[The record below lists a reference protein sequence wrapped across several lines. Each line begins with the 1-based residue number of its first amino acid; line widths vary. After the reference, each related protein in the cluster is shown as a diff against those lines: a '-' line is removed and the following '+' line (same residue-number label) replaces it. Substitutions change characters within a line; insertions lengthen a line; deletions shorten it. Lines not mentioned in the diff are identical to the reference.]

1 MNDGRPCKKTC
12 DRCAV
17 FPRQGSGVFFDK
29 EACSE
34 NNADECFKADARPG
48 GRTRDLFFLPGGAS
62 FSFRR
67 PRLPTTDRRRRM
79 TSSGSRAVHLAVDPA
94 PHTKLCDMLP
104 TKSTATTGANK
115 SSRDPTYLLGGDIPP
130 ATPNPSPQLSG
141 EGLQDSGRLDCRR
154 A

>member
-1 MNDGRPCKKTC
+1 MDAPARKRAIVALCSRDREAAFFSTKKHVRKTTQTNVSKLTLVREGERGTC
-12 DRCAV
+12 
-17 FPRQGSGVFFDK
+17 FF
-29 EACSE
+29 CQ
-34 NNADECFKADARPG
+34 
-48 GRTRDLFFLPGGAS
+48 GAS